1 MEAISKATDARYVA
15 FGLSD
20 VPTGWAAR
28 AEARLTPIAATPVE
42 MVTTAPHPARDSAG
56 ELIRGKGAGKDFLY
70 MHRQMVL
77 HVNEMLNDLGQP
89 AISAWVSPPRFDD
102 KAFPPA
108 MDYRLPD
115 SMYRSKD
122 DKVWTEMIASSA
134 EALRPENLR
143 RVTIDELGTDI
154 EYGIHAGMHERFGA
168 YSTSG
173 KLRPG

>member
-1 MEAISKATDARYVA
+1 
-15 FGLSD
+15 
-20 VPTGWAAR
+20 
-28 AEARLTPIAATPVE
+28 